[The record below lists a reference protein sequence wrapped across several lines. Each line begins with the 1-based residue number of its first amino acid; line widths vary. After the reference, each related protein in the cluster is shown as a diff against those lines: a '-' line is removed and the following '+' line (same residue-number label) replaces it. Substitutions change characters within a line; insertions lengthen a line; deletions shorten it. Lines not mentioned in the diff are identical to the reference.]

1 MCTIRRM
8 PSGKYPAVVRV
19 NGYKPK
25 YKIFAD
31 KSSATQWATTLEE
44 EINRTTTTSLVT
56 TGSPQKR

>member
-1 MCTIRRM
+1 M